1 MKIFRWYYLIGLCFI
16 LVSTVQARTYKIGV
30 VPWAGW
36 APIHVAD
43 AKGFWKEQ
51 GIDVEIINYYDST
64 KILSDVRKKRIDIGF
79 DMVGTIVGFYMRGVS
94 LTVISETDWSHG
106 GDKII
111 IKKGLHVLQ
120 FKGRPFGVYLN
131 KPSVTYF
138 LNKYLSTMGMRIA
151 DARVIQLDPE
161 RLANKF
167 IAGLFNII
175 VLYDPY
181 ALHAAQKGNGEV
193 IATSATYEGC
203 IPEGMYMQTDAL
215 AQMPA
220 QALEKIF
227 KGWIKAVQWIKK
239 PPNWREFKDILNSR
253 TFKDDASYS
262 DGELREMMNGVRI
275 HEVSKQLER
284 NRDGGGLHQY
294 LKELNTFLIDN
305 QKFEKEFK
313 PEEIFNN
320 KVIVKVLESIK

>member
-1 MKIFRWYYLIGLCFI
+1 MKNFRWCYLIGLCFI

-36 APIHVAD
+36 SPIHVAD

-51 GIDVEIINYYDST
+51 GVDVEVINYYDNT

-79 DMVGTIVGFYMRGVS
+79 DMVGTIVGFYLRGVS

-131 KPSVTYF
+131 KPSVTFF
-138 LNKYLSTMGMRIA
+138 LNEYLSTMGMRIS
-151 DARVIQLDPE
+151 DARVIQLDPD
-161 RLANKF
+161 RLADKF

-175 VLYDPY
+175 VLYDPH
-181 ALHAAQKGNGEV
+181 ALRAAQNGNGEV

-203 IPEGMYMQTDAL
+203 IPEGMYMRPDVL
-215 AQMPA
+215 AQMPE
-220 QALEKIF
+220 QDLEKIF

-253 TFKDDASYS
+253 TFKDDAPYS
-262 DGELREMMNGVRI
+262 DGDLREMMNGVRI
-275 HEVSKQLER
+275 HEVSQQLER

-294 LKELNTFLIDN
+294 LKELNTFFIDN
-305 QKFEKEFK
+305 KKFKKEFK

-320 KVIVKVLESIK
+320 KAIVKVLESIK

>member
-1 MKIFRWYYLIGLCFI
+1 MKNFRWCYLIGLCFI

-36 APIHVAD
+36 SPIHVAD

-51 GIDVEIINYYDST
+51 GVDVEVINYYDNT

-79 DMVGTIVGFYMRGVS
+79 DMVGTIVGFYLRGVS

-131 KPSVTYF
+131 KPSVTFF
-138 LNKYLSTMGMRIA
+138 LNEYLSTMGMRIS
-151 DARVIQLDPE
+151 DARVIQLDPD
-161 RLANKF
+161 RLADKF

-175 VLYDPY
+175 VLYDPH
-181 ALHAAQKGNGEV
+181 ALRAAQNGNGEV

-203 IPEGMYMQTDAL
+203 IPEGMYMRPDVL
-215 AQMPA
+215 AQMPE
-220 QALEKIF
+220 QDLEKNLTPFSLIT
-227 KGWIKAVQWIKK
+227 KNLKK
-239 PPNWREFKDILNSR
+239 S
-253 TFKDDASYS
+253 S
-262 DGELREMMNGVRI
+262 
-275 HEVSKQLER
+275 
-284 NRDGGGLHQY
+284 NR
-294 LKELNTFLIDN
+294 KKFLIIRRSS
-305 QKFEKEFK
+305 KFW
-313 PEEIFNN
+313 N
-320 KVIVKVLESIK
+320 L